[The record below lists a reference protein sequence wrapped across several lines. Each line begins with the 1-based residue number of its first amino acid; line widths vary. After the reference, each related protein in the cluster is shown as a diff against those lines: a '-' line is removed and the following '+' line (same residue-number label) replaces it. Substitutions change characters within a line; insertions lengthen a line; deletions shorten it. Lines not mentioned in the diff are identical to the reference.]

1 MDNSTYVAISKL
13 TALERQLDVTA
24 NNIANANSSGF
35 KAERVLFES
44 YLQKDDASLA
54 GEGTNYVLDRGSYVD
69 DTPGVVVQTGN
80 PLDLALA
87 GQGWFAYEMPD
98 GRMAYGRDGQLVLD
112 AQGQVTTA
120 SGAQILDLGGAPL
133 NIPPEFAASVTISD
147 DGVISSPE
155 GGVMGQIG
163 IFELPDRQTLS
174 RGGAG
179 MFVPNTEA
187 QGLAPDET
195 GSSVIQGAVE
205 SSNVQ
210 PVTEV
215 TRLINIQQAYQHAL
229 NLVAS
234 DDELKKEMLTRIG
247 RNS

>member
-69 DTPGVVVQTGN
+69 DAAGVVVQTGN
-80 PLDLALA
+80 PLDLALS

-155 GGVMGQIG
+155 GGEMGQVG

-179 MFVPNTEA
+179 MFVPNAEA
-187 QGLAPDET
+187 QGLTPDET